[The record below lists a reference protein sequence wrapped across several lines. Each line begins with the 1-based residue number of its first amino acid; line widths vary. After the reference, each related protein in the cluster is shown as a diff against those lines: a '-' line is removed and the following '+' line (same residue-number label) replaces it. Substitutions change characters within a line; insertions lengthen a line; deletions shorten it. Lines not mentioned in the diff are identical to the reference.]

1 MRGGSLLTS
10 VLPKALPFNAP
21 LLVLPQQGRCALNGR
36 TDWQVP
42 CRLMPASP
50 EALGAMGQL
59 PALLYSASGS
69 TSRFS

>member
-10 VLPKALPFNAP
+10 VLPEALPFNAP
-21 LLVLPQQGRCALNGR
+21 LLVLSQQGRCALNGR

-42 CRLMPASP
+42 RRLMPASP